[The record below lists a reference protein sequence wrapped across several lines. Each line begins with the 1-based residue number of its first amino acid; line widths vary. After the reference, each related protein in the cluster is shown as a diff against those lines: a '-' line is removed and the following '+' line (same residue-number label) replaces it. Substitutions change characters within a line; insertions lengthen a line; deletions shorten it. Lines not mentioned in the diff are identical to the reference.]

1 VIILIPVYEKIEK
14 KITLISIFDIFAWIK
29 HAHTMKRNHSYSTR
43 QWIILQVCI
52 LVIIPGFISAQYQD
66 RIWVF
71 GRPYAGSSNATLNFG
86 NQPVPSGPIFTLPN
100 GQPSSISTSNGNEQW
115 AVVVNPF
122 TGNVI
127 FYTDGKQ
134 VFDHVNAVIP
144 SIDLGANVSSVQP
157 VAIAPVPR
165 SDLKAKN
172 SYNLYYI
179 FSNGTG
185 SFFSSFV
192 NGNIVYHIYD
202 YVNQTFSQTF
212 TLPGPYGTADVTE
225 GMKIIPCDN
234 NPDVLWLVTSLFP
247 YTGLTTKYVVYKI
260 DKNVVTYHGDFDF
273 GPAKAPLNTG
283 ASPIIY
289 ITYSRAGTPA
299 GITNVGFA
307 SQYPP
312 AVFTCQFDNIN
323 GAFLPNTVKTCNTGY
338 TSSIPSIYTC
348 EFSPNGRFLYYSV
361 YRTTATTNALF
372 QVDLTDSV
380 LTPTQVK
387 SFNYPYAGG
396 LKQGPDS
403 LIYHVHDD
411 GYETH
416 AMKIGRILTPN
427 QKFIPGTTPINQF
440 YQENFQI
447 YNNVF
452 GIGLCEFLVI
462 PYTVQIG
469 TDDFP
474 AAEGLDLQLYPN
486 PADDFL
492 HLRLNPEDAQGGTI
506 ILSDL
511 HGKQII
517 SVPAGQTREL
527 EIPTGHLP
535 EGVYLLHCITPNRTN
550 LQKVMIAH

>member
-1 VIILIPVYEKIEK
+1 
-14 KITLISIFDIFAWIK
+14 
-29 HAHTMKRNHSYSTR
+29 MKRDLLYVKIH
-43 QWIILQVCI
+43 WIIVPVFL
-52 LVIIPGFISAQYQD
+52 LVSLPGFLSAQYQN
-66 RIWVF
+66 RVWVF
-71 GRPYAGSSNATLNFG
+71 GRPYSGTTNATLYFG
-86 NQPVPSGPIFTLPN
+86 NQLAPSGPVVSLPN
-100 GQPSSISTSNGNEQW
+100 GQPTAISTTNGNEQW
-115 AVVVNPF
+115 AVVVDPF
-122 TGNVI
+122 TGDVI

-134 VFDHVNAVIP
+134 VFDKVNALIP

-165 SDLKAKN
+165 SDIKAKN

-192 NGNIVYHIYD
+192 NGKIVFHIYD
-202 YVNQTFSQTF
+202 YVNQTFSQTY
-212 TLPGPYGTADVTE
+212 TLPGPYGNADVTE

-234 NPDVLWLVTSLFP
+234 NPDILWLVTSLFP

-289 ITYSRAGTPA
+289 ITYSRAGTTG

-312 AVFTCQFDNIN
+312 AVFTCKFDNIN

-372 QVDLTDSV
+372 QVDLTDSL

-396 LKQGPDS
+396 LKLGPDS
-403 LIYHVHDD
+403 MIYHVHDD
-411 GYETH
+411 GYDTH
-416 AMKIGRILTPN
+416 AMKLGRILTPDL
-427 QKFIPGTTPINQF
+427 KFIPGVTPVNQF
-440 YQENFQI
+440 YQENFQT

-462 PYTVQIG
+462 PYMVQIG
-469 TDDFP
+469 TEYP
-474 AAEGLDLQLYPN
+474 AQTRGINLQIFPN
-486 PADDFL
+486 PADNAL
-492 HLRLNPEDAQGGTI
+492 HIRFEPDINGI
-506 ILSDL
+506 IMLTDL
-511 HGKQII
+511 HGKQIFRSAGDQSGAI
-517 SVPAGQTREL
+517 VVPTS
-527 EIPTGHLP
+527 HLP
-535 EGVYLLHCITPNRTN
+535 NGVYLLHCITPTHKQ
-550 LQKVMIAH
+550 LQKVIIAH